1 MVNCIIF
8 AVLLAAIGGCYVW
21 LGVKMNARAAGINII
36 RNDIKELE
44 RQINAANQHIGR
56 KILPDELS
64 IRVAKGKPGLKSIP
78 TGRGGRLVKLPEPP
92 LNGESR
98 PADLKLAVIQQP

>member
-1 MVNCIIF
+1 MNCIIF

-21 LGVKMNARAAGINII
+21 LGVKMNARAANINAT
-36 RNDIKELE
+36 RNQIKLFE
-44 RQINAANQHIGR
+44 RQINAANQHLGR

-64 IRVAKGKPGLKSIP
+64 ALVARKNLDLKSIP

-92 LNGESR
+92 LGEENR
-98 PADLKLAVIQQP
+98 PSELRLAVIQQP